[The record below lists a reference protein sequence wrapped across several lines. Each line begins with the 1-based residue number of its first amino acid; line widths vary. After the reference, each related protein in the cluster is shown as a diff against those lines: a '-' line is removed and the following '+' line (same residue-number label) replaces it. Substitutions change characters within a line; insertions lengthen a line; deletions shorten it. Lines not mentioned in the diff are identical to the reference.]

1 MNHQVGKV
9 GLRHAAV
16 GARAALKNVN
26 SRLSGQVEAAEAM
39 QRLERDARD
48 SRGEMRKSKLRA
60 WCQVRHRLTKSPD
73 ARATT
78 SAVLARR
85 AAAAGRPSHY
95 TELSTGC
102 PCHAIAMT
110 FDESPLPVIA

>member
-1 MNHQVGKV
+1 LNHQVGKV

-60 WCQVRHRLTKSPD
+60 WCQVRHRLTKNPSLHAPPPLLC
-73 ARATT
+73 
-78 SAVLARR
+78 SHGEQQLQAVPRITRSCQR
-85 AAAAGRPSHY
+85 AA
-95 TELSTGC
+95 
-102 PCHAIAMT
+102 HAM
-110 FDESPLPVIA
+110 PLQ

>member
-1 MNHQVGKV
+1 MVALSVCTRLNHQVGKV

-60 WCQVRHRLTKSPD
+60 WCQVRHRLTKTPRCTRHHLCC
-73 ARATT
+73 ARTE
-78 SAVLARR
+78 SSSC
-85 AAAAGRPSHY
+85 RPSLALHGAVNG
-95 TELSTGC
+95 LPM
-102 PCHAIAMT
+102 PCHCNDI
-110 FDESPLPVIA
+110 